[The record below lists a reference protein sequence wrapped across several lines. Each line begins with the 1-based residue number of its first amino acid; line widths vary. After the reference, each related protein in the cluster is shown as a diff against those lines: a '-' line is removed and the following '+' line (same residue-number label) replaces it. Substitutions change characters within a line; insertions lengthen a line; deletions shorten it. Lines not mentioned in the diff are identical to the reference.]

1 MPVDDE
7 LIRLMKQHGTF
18 QIPTLTR
25 DRTPFAYDKPEPY
38 LNDPF
43 FTRAAPPLFLKA
55 LQDPQYLKNMVADKY
70 WPRYPA
76 LLQNSEHNL
85 KRLADAGVR
94 YGFGTDAGVP
104 GRVPAYLD
112 HWELQLMAEAGL
124 TPMQIITAATRS
136 SAEFLGA
143 RDLGTLVAGKWAD
156 LVVLDAN
163 PLADLKNSR
172 KIAAVYI
179 AGNKAN

>member
-1 MPVDDE
+1 VDAE
-7 LIRLMKQHGTF
+7 LIQLMKQHGTWL
-18 QIPTLTR
+18 IPTLSR
-25 DRTPFAYDKPEPY
+25 DSTPFAFDKPEPF
-38 LNDPF
+38 LKDPF
-43 FTRAAPPLFLKA
+43 FTRAAPPLFVKA
-55 LQDPQYLKNMVADKY
+55 LQDPQYLQNMVADKY

-76 LLQNSEHNL
+76 LLKNSMGNL

-112 HWELQLMAEAGL
+112 HAEMQLMAQAGL
-124 TPMQIITAATRS
+124 TPMQIITAATKS

-143 RDLGTLVAGKWAD
+143 RDLGTLERGKWAD
-156 LVVLDAN
+156 LVVLEAD
-163 PLADLKNSR
+163 PLSDLKNTR
-172 KIAAVYI
+172 RIAAVYI